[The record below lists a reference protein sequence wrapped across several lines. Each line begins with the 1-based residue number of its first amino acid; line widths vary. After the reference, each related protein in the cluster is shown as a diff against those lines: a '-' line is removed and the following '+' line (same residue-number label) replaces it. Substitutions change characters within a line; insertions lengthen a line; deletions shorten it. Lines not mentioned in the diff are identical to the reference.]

1 MEPRVAPSNPGLSSS
16 KACLGVFLTG
26 SSNRYLK
33 MEVAKTI
40 ELIRSLVKTAR
51 SGGKIIGLVP
61 TMGALHIGHISLIEA
76 AVKECDFVVVS
87 IFVNPTQFGPGEDFE
102 KYPRPLEADLE
113 ICRKAGVDVVFA
125 PTPEQMYPAENL
137 TWVNVE
143 KLTEPLCGQ
152 FRPGH
157 FRGVTTVCTKLFNI
171 VAPDI
176 AYFGQKDAQQA
187 FVIKRMVA
195 DLNMPLEIV
204 ICPTVREP
212 NGLAVSS
219 RNKYLTEQQ
228 KKDAANI
235 YKSLQKCRRMI
246 DAGVKETTEII
257 TGMRKILQQVPSIE
271 IEYISIVDAE
281 TLRNI
286 DRIAS
291 KVLAA
296 VTVKI
301 GPARLIDNIL
311 VDAAK

>member
-1 MEPRVAPSNPGLSSS
+1 
-16 KACLGVFLTG
+16 
-26 SSNRYLK
+26 

-40 ELIRSLVKTAR
+40 EPVRSLVKAAR
-51 SGGKIIGLVP
+51 SGGKKIGLVP
-61 TMGALHIGHISLIEA
+61 TMGALHVGHISLIET

-102 KYPRPLEADLE
+102 EYPRPLDADLE
-113 ICRKAGVDVVFA
+113 ICIKAGTDVVFA
-125 PTPEQMYPAENL
+125 PTPEQMYPEENL

-143 KLTEPLCGQ
+143 KLTESLCGQ
-152 FRPGH
+152 LRPGH

-187 FVIKRMVA
+187 IVIRRMVA
-195 DLNMPLEIV
+195 DLNMPLEII

-235 YKSLQKCRRMI
+235 YKSLQKCRQMI

-257 TGMRKILQQVPSIE
+257 TEMRKILQRVPSIE

-286 DRIAS
+286 DHITG
-291 KVLAA
+291 KILAA
-296 VTVKI
+296 VAVRI

-311 VDAAK
+311 FDATK

>member
-1 MEPRVAPSNPGLSSS
+1 
-16 KACLGVFLTG
+16 
-26 SSNRYLK
+26 

-40 ELIRSLVKTAR
+40 ESVRSLVETAR
-51 SGGKIIGLVP
+51 SGGKKIGLVP

-76 AVKECDFVVVS
+76 AVKKCDFVVVS
-87 IFVNPTQFGPGEDFE
+87 IFVNPTQFVPGEDFE
-102 KYPRPLEADLE
+102 KYPRPLEADLK
-113 ICRKAGVDVVFA
+113 ICQKTGADVVFA
-125 PTPEQMYPAENL
+125 PTPGQMYPAENI
-137 TWVNVE
+137 TWVSVE
-143 KLTEPLCGQ
+143 KLTESLCGR

-187 FVIKRMVA
+187 IVIRRMAA

-212 NGLAVSS
+212 NGLAISS
-219 RNKYLTEQQ
+219 RNKYLTGRQ

-235 YKSLQKCRRMI
+235 YKSLQKCRQMI
-246 DAGVKETTEII
+246 DAGVTETTEII
-257 TGMRKILQQVPSIE
+257 TEMSKILQFIPSIE

-286 DRIAS
+286 DRIAG
-291 KVLAA
+291 KALAA
-296 VTVKI
+296 IAVKI